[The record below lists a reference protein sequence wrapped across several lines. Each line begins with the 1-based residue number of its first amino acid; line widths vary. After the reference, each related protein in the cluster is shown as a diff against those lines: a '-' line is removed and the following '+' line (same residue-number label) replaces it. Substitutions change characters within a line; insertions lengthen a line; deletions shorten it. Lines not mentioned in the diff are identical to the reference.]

1 MVTQRDAHIVHLKEM
16 REGLEA
22 AGLRDRVM
30 LIGGGPRFS
39 TEQAAE
45 LGYDRI
51 FGRATKPSDVAS
63 YLTWAVTER
72 AKAGEREVA
81 PAS

>member
-1 MVTQRDAHIVHLKEM
+1 
-16 REGLEA
+16 
-22 AGLRDRVM
+22 M
-30 LIGGGPRFS
+30 LVGGGPRFS

-72 AKAGEREVA
+72 ALAVERAAA

>member
-1 MVTQRDAHIVHLKEM
+1 MRDAL
-16 REGLEA
+16 EG
-22 AGLRDRVM
+22 AGLRDRVV

-39 TEQAAE
+39 AEQAAE

-72 AKAGEREVA
+72 AKAREPAAA